1 MLNFVSPICKY
12 PSNLQYIFPV
22 HRFFAY
28 CGGDLHGG
36 SENLPGK
43 IIPIVVVSP
52 PEGVFSGGGE
62 LPS

>member
-12 PSNLQYIFPV
+12 PANLQYIFPV
-22 HRFFAY
+22 HRFFVY

-52 PEGVFSGGGE
+52 PGV
-62 LPS
+62 